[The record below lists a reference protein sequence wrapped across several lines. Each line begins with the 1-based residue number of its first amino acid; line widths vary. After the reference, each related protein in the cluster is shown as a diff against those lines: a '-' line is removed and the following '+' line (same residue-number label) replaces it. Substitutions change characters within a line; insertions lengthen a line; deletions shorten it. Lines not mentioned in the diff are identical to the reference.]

1 MKLHVAG
8 NHVGNK
14 FRVCGSTC
22 TAATNTIRDIVDF
35 FTILVCDD
43 RPFCRSRISAQY
55 YAIFVDQS
63 DNCRTRA
70 RCTRDRMTLST
81 KSQASTT
88 SLHSKTPTAQS
99 TPLDT
104 SLDLA
109 RRRCYISSTRG
120 PFKSRDAT
128 PTHPCVSL
136 VLVCCASPDMSADV
150 ELFST
155 SILGNPVTRSRHD
168 RYVTVL
174 KAFKVC

>member
-63 DNCRTRA
+63 DNCRTRT
-70 RCTRDRMTLST
+70 RCTRDRMTVRA
-81 KSQASTT
+81 KSMV
-88 SLHSKTPTAQS
+88 SKMSRKIKAATAVL
-99 TPLDT
+99 THIDT
-104 SLDLA
+104 GHDLA

-120 PFKSRDAT
+120 PFESRDIT
-128 PTHPCVSL
+128 LSHPCVSL
-136 VLVCCASPDMSADV
+136 ECWVVAP
-150 ELFST
+150 
-155 SILGNPVTRSRHD
+155 PPR
-168 RYVTVL
+168 
-174 KAFKVC
+174 